1 MAAKKHSWNY
11 ENIGGSTRV
20 KISTGAD
27 IAHLGELDVK
37 KWSVLSC
44 PVTGLE
50 VDEKSLKYID
60 TDGDGRIRVADVVAT
75 SQWLTAVV
83 KDADLLVKGAD
94 CINVEHFNQENADG
108 KKLYNSARQILVNL
122 AKEGSVI
129 SLADTKDITAIFA
142 KTRFNGDGVITEQT
156 AEAAE
161 EKAVIAAIVNT
172 LGGVADRCGVNGANA
187 EFIEKFYQALAD
199 YVAWSEAVVD
209 APYGADTDKAIEA
222 YNALDVKVKDYFV
235 RAELASFSPESAAKL
250 DVQTALIETI
260 SADNLT
266 AKTDEIAAYPIAR
279 ITGKAVLDAG
289 AAINP
294 AWSAKFNTLMSIVK
308 PAEKGLTAESWAAIG
323 ASFAAYNAWKA
334 AKKGGE
340 VEALGIDTIKKMLA
354 DDKKQAL
361 LDLVAQDLALK
372 EEAEGIDL
380 VDKFMH
386 IYRDF
391 YRLLRNFVTFQD
403 FYTRNKEVKA
413 VFQSGRLII
422 DQRECRMCMLVTDM
436 AKHNTMAPASCMYL
450 VYCDCTTKTSPAKLN
465 VVAAITVGDVGDL
478 AVGKNAIY
486 YDNKGQLWDAVI
498 TKIVDNPISVGQAF
512 WSPYRRMATTIENLI
527 NKTADSSLISQ
538 VISSGKEVG
547 VHYSAFDTH
556 KVTGSSSCCATL
568 IYKCR
573 VPTCDSNIA
582 ITVTGGIISKI
593 RFQSDHNHRPT
604 TDERREVECSVCYQS
619 GHNKRSCP
627 TALEMKRWKEGPWI
641 GSIKRKWFGTD
652 GWKLCS
658 FKRIDLLRITA
669 HLDVSMCENVRNYFY
684 YAPNNSNG
692 IYVKLN
698 LFKKLFEMNEKIE
711 VSIQWILNGKCSR
724 RLGNDEGI
732 RGSMIYAFHWYLVYK
747 LLDDPENVASRIGKN
762 STGIIDQLKQ
772 YEESLGGAGFTIELQ
787 QVSGALA
794 ETQLWLEHAL
804 LVISSVKD
812 KRLIVNRENMH
823 EVCNSLVRTFVE
835 EMVVTGDDGSDMS
848 HRLLKGCWILK
859 DVKICM
865 PLDLDK
871 YRPHLKRLR
880 TARLSRWTG
889 PPPS

>member
-1 MAAKKHSWNY
+1 MAIKKHSWNY

-75 SQWLTAVV
+75 SQWLTNVV
-83 KDADLLVKGAD
+83 KDADLLVKGTD
-94 CINVEHFNQENADG
+94 CIDVEHFNQENADG

-129 SLADTKDITAIFA
+129 SLADTNDITAIFA

-187 EFIEKFYQALAD
+187 ELIEKFYQALAD

-209 APYGADTDKAIEA
+209 APYGADTDKAIET
-222 YNALDVKVKDYFV
+222 YNALDVKVKDYFM

-266 AKTDEIAAYPIAR
+266 AKTEEIAAYPIAR
-279 ITGKAVLDAG
+279 ITGKAVLDAD

-294 AWSAKFNTLMSIVK
+294 AWSAKFSTLMSIVK

-380 VDKFMH
+380 VNKFMH

-436 AKHNTMAPASCMYL
+436 AKHNTMAPASGMYL

-527 NKTADSSLISQ
+527 NKTAAEKD
-538 VISSGKEVG
+538 
-547 VHYSAFDTH
+547 A
-556 KVTGSSSCCATL
+556 AM
-568 IYKCR
+568 
-573 VPTCDSNIA
+573 
-582 ITVTGGIISKI
+582 
-593 RFQSDHNHRPT
+593 
-604 TDERREVECSVCYQS
+604 
-619 GHNKRSCP
+619 
-627 TALEMKRWKEGPWI
+627 MKN
-641 GSIKRKWFGTD
+641 
-652 GWKLCS
+652 
-658 FKRIDLLRITA
+658 A
-669 HLDVSMCENVRNYFY
+669 
-684 YAPNNSNG
+684 
-692 IYVKLN
+692 
-698 LFKKLFEMNEKIE
+698 NEKINAAPVAKPAE
-711 VSIQWILNGKCSR
+711 GDAKAPAQPFDIAKFAGIFAAIGMAVGMIGTALAGILDSFKGFTWWQYIGIFIGIMMFISGPAMVMAWMKLRRRNIGPLLNANGWAVNASFKISIPFGETLTDIAKYPKLKLKDPYAKSGMPAWLKWGISLVALVVVLGGLW
-724 RLGNDEGI
+724 LGN
-732 RGSMIYAFHWYLVYK
+732 MFAKF
-747 LLDDPENVASRIGKN
+747 
-762 STGIIDQLKQ
+762 
-772 YEESLGGAGFTIELQ
+772 GAPSPLSCFNKAEAA
-787 QVSGALA
+787 VVDGAKPA
-794 ETQLWLEHAL
+794 ETPEATETPEA
-804 LVISSVKD
+804 
-812 KRLIVNRENMH
+812 VNE
-823 EVCNSLVRTFVE
+823 
-835 EMVVTGDDGSDMS
+835 
-848 HRLLKGCWILK
+848 
-859 DVKICM
+859 
-865 PLDLDK
+865 
-871 YRPHLKRLR
+871 
-880 TARLSRWTG
+880 
-889 PPPS
+889 